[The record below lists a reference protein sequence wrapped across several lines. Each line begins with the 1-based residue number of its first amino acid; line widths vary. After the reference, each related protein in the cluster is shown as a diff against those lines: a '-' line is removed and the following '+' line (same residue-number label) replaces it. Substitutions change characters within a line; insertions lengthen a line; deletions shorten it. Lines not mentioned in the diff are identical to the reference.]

1 MFQNPMMELLSK
13 QLPNQQNSSQTIPGA
28 SPNQMAQIMN
38 LVNQSGGNP
47 QKAFYELAK
56 LRGVDP
62 QAVINMAKNLFP
74 WFYGFKI

>member
-1 MFQNPMMELLSK
+1 
-13 QLPNQQNSSQTIPGA
+13 
-28 SPNQMAQIMN
+28 MAQIMN

-56 LRGVDP
+56 QRGVDP